1 MKNDNHNKTLRK
13 IEFLG
18 KVGMLCAVVFGFL
31 SYYESSADLFNS
43 ALCFFLLGTLA
54 LSYAARV
61 KVEAKKKT
69 QNSKK

>member
-1 MKNDNHNKTLRK
+1 MNNDKHKIILQE

-18 KVGMLCAVVFGFL
+18 KVGMLCAVVFGFF
-31 SYYESSADLFNS
+31 SYYESSEDLFNS
-43 ALCFFLLGTLA
+43 ALYFFLLGTLA
-54 LSYAARV
+54 LFYAARV